1 MRGWVTT
8 YSFKHT
14 SHPVAQEYW
23 ALNAMWRF
31 EDLVNYTGSLH
42 PFSCPD

>member
-1 MRGWVTT
+1 MRDWATT

-14 SHPVAQEYW
+14 SHPVAQECW
-23 ALNAMWRF
+23 ALNAMWRV
-31 EDLVNYTGSLH
+31 EDLVNPTGSLH